1 MAKQPL
7 IYILLLLTL
16 SACGWQL
23 RDTGHLSADIGSV
36 HLSYKASQDNFIKE
50 LKRALERVGVP
61 VVTLKSEADYSIVID
76 DISSS
81 RRAST
86 LNSGARVAE
95 YQLNQKIDFFIMDQ
109 AGVQLIPLSTVA
121 VEKVFEFDEQDVL
134 ASANEEQAIRDQ
146 INRESVRQILN
157 QLSQLALTH
166 LQAQ

>member
-7 IYILLLLTL
+7 IYIFLLLTL

-23 RDTGHLSADIGSV
+23 RDTGHLSADIGAI
-36 HLSYKASQDNFIKE
+36 HLSSKTSQGNFFKQLE
-50 LKRALERVGVP
+50 RALDGVGVQ
-61 VVTLKSEADYSIVID
+61 VVAVRNEADYSIVIVD
-76 DISSS
+76 VSSS

-95 YQLNQKIDFFIMDQ
+95 YQLNQKIDFLITDQ
-109 AGVQLIPLSTVA
+109 AGVQLIPVSTIA
-121 VEKVFEFDEQDVL
+121 IEKVFEFDEQDVL

-157 QLSQLALTH
+157 QLSQLALTNIKS
-166 LQAQ
+166 Q

>member
-1 MAKQPL
+1 M
-7 IYILLLLTL
+7 
-16 SACGWQL
+16 
-23 RDTGHLSADIGSV
+23 
-36 HLSYKASQDNFIKE
+36 
-50 LKRALERVGVP
+50 GVKSC
-61 VVTLKSEADYSIVID
+61 KSEADYSIVIV

-95 YQLNQKIDFFIMDQ
+95 YQLNKKIDFLILDQ

-121 VEKVFEFDEQDVL
+121 VERVFEFDEQDVL